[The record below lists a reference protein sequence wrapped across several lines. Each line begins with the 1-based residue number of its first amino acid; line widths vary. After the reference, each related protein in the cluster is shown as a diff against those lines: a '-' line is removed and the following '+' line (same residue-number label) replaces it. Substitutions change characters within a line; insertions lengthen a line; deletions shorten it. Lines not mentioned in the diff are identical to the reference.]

1 MIRACPRCSSP
12 VELKALDRLSGEDKP
27 LALRIEGMPAMK
39 CAKGHATPVNRDFML
54 WLIQELKERAAG
66 LPAGSEKG
74 MLMKKY
80 LCGACGAELSA
91 PAGRSAFPFQLA
103 FEGTPAFRAEIELP
117 LSKCPQCGKEQLR
130 SARDAQRHMAA
141 AIVAIN
147 DAAGFPHSG

>member
-66 LPAGSEKG
+66 LPAGSV
-74 MLMKKY
+74 
-80 LCGACGAELSA
+80 GAFLGAVLNFVIIALVLFLVVKAYNRMRAAKEEEGPPEDIQLLREIRDSL
-91 PAGRSAFPFQLA
+91 AGRS
-103 FEGTPAFRAEIELP
+103 G
-117 LSKCPQCGKEQLR
+117 S
-130 SARDAQRHMAA
+130 
-141 AIVAIN
+141 
-147 DAAGFPHSG
+147 